1 MSIAVPPAAAVN
13 APIVAAP
20 IVNAMRVDGE
30 DSFQVAA
37 LAGAVSRA
45 AGNAMPR
52 RVAANTDRL
61 LDLFAESGT
70 HATFFT
76 LAWVAERHP
85 DLIRRIL
92 AAGHELAS
100 HGLDHTRVDRQ
111 TPEVFRAD
119 LRRSRAILEDVGGT
133 PIKGYRA
140 ASFSIGAGNLWAFDV
155 LEEEGYAYSS
165 SIYPIRHDLYG
176 MPDASRTPFRPR
188 HGKLIEIPLTTVR
201 RFGRNLPCAGGGYF
215 RLLPYWLSQANLRR
229 VQAQDNNAC
238 VFYLHPWEVDPAQ
251 PRVAGLGVKSRF
263 RHYLNLGAMEGRL
276 RRLLGAFAWDRVDL
290 VFLGP
295 DSRRDPSSNP

>member
-1 MSIAVPPAAAVN
+1 MSIAVPQATIVN
-13 APIVAAP
+13 APIANAP
-20 IVNAMRVDGE
+20 IVNAMSVDVE
-30 DSFQVAA
+30 DYFQVEA
-37 LAGAVSRA
+37 LAGAVSRDDW
-45 AGNAMPR
+45 NVMPP

-61 LDLFAESGT
+61 LDLFAESAT

-133 PIKGYRA
+133 PINGYRA

-229 VQAQDNNAC
+229 VHAQDNSAC

-263 RHYLNLGAMEGRL
+263 RHYLNLGATEGRL
-276 RRLLGAFAWDRVDL
+276 RRLLGAFAWDRVDR

-295 DSRRDPSSNP
+295 DPSSNP